1 MSMEAKSRPV
11 PRIVHVGFYC
21 KDLNASIAWYKDVLG
36 MEEQFGFPGR
46 AQALGFGGNK
56 EDHDIFLVQAPEQ
69 YAEPTPMHFDYE
81 TLTPVKGRVG
91 FYHVAIDF
99 GSFDAAMQAYGRAL
113 ARNTELAKGV
123 QHGDGRGIYVRD
135 PDGNLV
141 ELFSFNGCIDD
152 ADALKFMVPYPNSNG
167 RGGGFSLDVA
177 ATYENW
183 RTATQGASKEPAHA

>member
-1 MSMEAKSRPV
+1 MTERAR

-21 KDLNASIAWYKDVLG
+21 KDLKASVAWYKEVLG

-46 AQALGFGGNK
+46 AQAMGFGGEK
-56 EDHDIFLVQAPEQ
+56 DDHDIFLVQAPDH

-81 TLTPVKGRVG
+81 TLTPTKGRVG

-99 GSFDAAMQAYGRAL
+99 QSFEAAMQAYGRAL
-113 ARNTELAKGV
+113 ARNSLLAKGV

-152 ADALKFMVPYPNSNG
+152 VEARKFLVAYPGSEG
-167 RGGGFSLDVA
+167 RGGGFSMDVA
-177 ATYENW
+177 ATYEKW
-183 RTATQGASKEPAHA
+183 RAAHKELADA

>member
-1 MSMEAKSRPV
+1 MTERAR

-21 KDLNASIAWYKDVLG
+21 KDLKASVAWYKEVLG

-46 AQALGFGGNK
+46 AQAMGFGGEK
-56 EDHDIFLVQAPEQ
+56 DDHDIFLVQAPDH

-81 TLTPVKGRVG
+81 TLTPTKGRVG

-99 GSFDAAMQAYGRAL
+99 QSFEAAMQAYGRAL
-113 ARNTELAKGV
+113 ARNTLLAKGV

-152 ADALKFMVPYPNSNG
+152 AEARKFLVAYPGSEG
-167 RGGGFSLDVA
+167 RGGGFSMDVA
-177 ATYENW
+177 ATYEKW
-183 RTATQGASKEPAHA
+183 RAARKELADA

>member
-1 MSMEAKSRPV
+1 MTEGAQSRPV

-21 KDLNASIAWYKDVLG
+21 KDLKASVAWYRDVLG
-36 MEEQFGFPGR
+36 MQEQFGVAGR
-46 AQALGFGGNK
+46 AQALGFGGAK

-81 TLTPVKGRVG
+81 TLVPVKGRVG

-99 GSFDAAMQAYGRAL
+99 QSFDAAMQAYTRAL
-113 ARNTELAKGV
+113 EHNTPLAKGV

-141 ELFSFNGCIDD
+141 ELFSFNGCVDD
-152 ADALKFMVPYPNSNG
+152 AEALKFLVPYPGSQG
-167 RGGGFSLDVA
+167 RGGGFSMDVA
-177 ATYENW
+177 ATYEKW
-183 RTATQGASKEPAHA
+183 RAATQASAKEPSHA